1 MRSMSKRN
9 ILFSILT
16 GAVLAG
22 CSTVGGSTRE
32 VRAPTGTSSSARLAS
47 SSDNAC
53 EPAPRESPYKAF
65 H

>member
-1 MRSMSKRN
+1 MRN
-9 ILFSILT
+9 ILFSILA

-32 VRAPTGTSSSARLAS
+32 VRAPAGASSSARVAS
-47 SSDNAC
+47 SSDDGC
-53 EPAPRESPYKAF
+53 EPAPRETPYKAF

>member
-1 MRSMSKRN
+1 MSKRN

-32 VRAPTGTSSSARLAS
+32 VRAPAGGSSSVRVATSSA
-47 SSDNAC
+47 DNAC
-53 EPAPRESPYKAF
+53 EPAPRESQYKAF

>member
-1 MRSMSKRN
+1 MSKRN

-32 VRAPTGTSSSARLAS
+32 IRAPTGTSSSARVVS
-47 SSDNAC
+47 SSTDNAC